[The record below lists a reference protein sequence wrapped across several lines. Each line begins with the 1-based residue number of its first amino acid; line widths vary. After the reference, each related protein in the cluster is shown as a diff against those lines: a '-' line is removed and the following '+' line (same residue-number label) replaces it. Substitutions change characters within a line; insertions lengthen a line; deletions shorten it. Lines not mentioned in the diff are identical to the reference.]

1 MGFRILQASLNGGQ
15 ISRRLHARSDL
26 AIHAI
31 AAAEMVNV
39 IPTIEGAAIKRPGT
53 YHRAAALSTA
63 SRLTDFVFNATQA
76 YVIEWSPGTLRFVT
90 NNALV
95 MDGEDPL
102 EVTVPYLADD
112 IARVSYEQSGDVL
125 YLAHGSHPHAALS
138 RTGAETFG
146 YAALDLLGG
155 PFADPNTDEAVT
167 VTVTGTLTPGGT
179 VTITANTAIFETGH
193 IGSRFRV
200 EAKDFSAVKAWQE
213 GIDGVTIGAQRRS
226 EGRVYQALSAGRT
239 GFNQPVH
246 DEGSEWDGD
255 ATGTDINDKGPY
267 GILWQYLHDR
277 FGIIKITA
285 RTSGTVVTGT
295 VERAVPGSLA
305 TTASSLWAHGLFS
318 AVEGWPEHVFLWRG
332 RLWWISGFILA
343 GSVAGDFRDFNEYG
357 PDGSRDGDQAIRLRM
372 DITDR
377 VLWVRADRTQV
388 MLGTA
393 RGEYAITVINPAEG
407 VTASNLAIT
416 RQRKHGSA
424 PVWPIEADGEIFF
437 VQRGGRKIRA
447 AAYSFNDDR
456 YTGRWVNL
464 YARFATTSGVR
475 ELAYQAEPEELVWVL
490 RADGTMAAHPIA
502 TEQQVKGFT
511 QGLAIEGA
519 EVLSC
524 VSIPSPDGGRD
535 DLWLLVDRGGTRSL
549 QQLAD
554 WPDDDAPLA
563 IANSFYLDNGASFT
577 LDAASTISV
586 PHLAGETLTALVNGQ
601 QREVTADEAG
611 DIDLG
616 EAVTGPVHVG
626 RLYTARIRLLDPD
639 VPRASRNGSSM
650 GMLRKTQSM
659 AVYVIDSVA
668 LQVGRAVSALERLLP
683 FRKAEPMPAAQ
694 PLETGWSDPATIGG
708 NKARTHSDVIEDR
721 SPYPLI
727 VAGIVREID
736 SE

>member
-1 MGFRILQASLNGGQ
+1 MGFRVLQASLNGGQ
-15 ISRRLHARSDL
+15 LSRRLHARTDL

-31 AAAEMVNV
+31 GAAEMLNV

-53 YHRAAALSTA
+53 RYRAAALASA
-63 SRLTDFVFNATQA
+63 SRLTEFVFNATQA
-76 YVIEWSPGTLRFVT
+76 YVIEWSPGKLRFVT

-95 MDGEDPL
+95 MDGASPL
-102 EVTVPYLADD
+102 EVTVPYQAGD
-112 IARVSYEQSGDVL
+112 IDRVSCEQSGDVL
-125 YLAHGSHPHAALS
+125 YLAHGSYPHAALS
-138 RTGAETFG
+138 RTGAETFS
-146 YAALDLLGG
+146 YAPLDLLGG
-155 PFADPNTDEAVT
+155 PFGDPNTDEAVT
-167 VTVTGTLTPGGT
+167 VTVTGTLTVGGT
-179 VTITANTAIFETGH
+179 VTITANAPIFETGH

-200 EAKDFSAVKAWQE
+200 EAKDFSAVTAWQE
-213 GIDGVTIGAQRRS
+213 GIDGVAVGAQRRS
-226 EGRVYQALSAGRT
+226 EGRVYRALSFGRT

-246 DEGSEWDGD
+246 DEGAEWDGD
-255 ATGTDINDKGPY
+255 ATGTDINAKGPY

-285 RTSGTVVTGT
+285 RTSGNVVTGT

-305 TTASSLWAHGLFS
+305 STPSSLWAHGLFS
-318 AVEGWPEHVFLWRG
+318 AAEGWPEHVFLWRG

-343 GSVAGDFRDFNEYG
+343 GSVAGDYRDYNEFG

-388 MLGTA
+388 LLGTA

-424 PVWPIEADGEIFF
+424 PVWPIEADGEIFY

-447 AAYSFNDDR
+447 ASYSFNDDR
-456 YTGRWVNL
+456 YSGRWVNL
-464 YARFATTSGVR
+464 YARFATTNGVR

-490 RADGTMAAHPIA
+490 RGDGTMAAHPISV
-502 TEQQVKGFT
+502 EQQVKGFT
-511 QGLAIEGA
+511 QGLAMEGA
-519 EVLSC
+519 AVLST

-535 DLWLLVDRGGTRSL
+535 DLWLLVDRNGTRSL
-549 QQLAD
+549 EQLAD

-563 IANSFYLDNGASFT
+563 IEDSFYLDGGASFA
-577 LDAASTISV
+577 LSGQSTISV
-586 PHLAGETLTALVNGQ
+586 PHLAGETVTALVNGE
-601 QREVTADEAG
+601 QRTVTVDG
-611 DIDLG
+611 TGTIDFG
-616 EAVTGPVHVG
+616 EAIAGKVHVG

-639 VPRASRNGSSM
+639 VPRATRNGSSV
-650 GMLRKTQSM
+650 GMLRKTQGM
-659 AVYVIDSVA
+659 ALYVIDSVA
-668 LQVGRAVSALERLLP
+668 VQVGRAVSALERLFK
-683 FRKAEPMPAAQ
+683 FRRADPMPAAQ
-694 PLETGWSDPATIGG
+694 PLETGWSDPKLIGG
-708 NKARTHSDVIEDR
+708 DKARNHGDIIEDR

-727 VAGIVREID
+727 VAAIVREID

>member
-1 MGFRILQASLNGGQ
+1 MGYRVLQASLNGGQ
-15 ISRRLHARSDL
+15 ISRRLHPRTDL

-53 YHRAAALSTA
+53 YFRAEALATA

-76 YVIEWSPGTLRFVT
+76 YVIEWSPETLRFVT

-95 MDGEDPL
+95 MDGPDPL
-102 EVTVPYLADD
+102 EVVVPYLAED

-125 YLAHGSHPHAALS
+125 YLAHGDYPHAALS
-138 RTGAETFG
+138 RTGAEAFS

-155 PFADPNTDEAVT
+155 PFADPNTDQAVT
-167 VTVTGTLTPGGT
+167 VQVTGTLSPGGS
-179 VTITANTAIFETGH
+179 VTITASAGIFETGH
-193 IGSRFRV
+193 VGSRFRV
-200 EAKDFSAVKAWQE
+200 EAKDFSAVTAWQE

-255 ATGTDINDKGPY
+255 AIGQDINAKGPY

-277 FGIIKITA
+277 FGIIKITG
-285 RTSGTVVTGT
+285 RTSATQVTGT
-295 VERAVPGSLA
+295 VERSVPRSLA
-305 TTASSLWAHGLFS
+305 TTPSSLWAHGLFS
-318 AVEGWPEHVFLWRG
+318 AAEGWPEHVFLWRG

-343 GSVAGDFRDFNEYG
+343 GSVAGDYRDFNEYG

-464 YARFATTSGVR
+464 YARFATSSGVR
-475 ELAYQAEPEELVWVL
+475 ELAYQAEPEELAWVL
-490 RADGTMAAHPIA
+490 RNDGTMAAHPLA
-502 TEQQVKGFT
+502 AEQQVKGFT

-535 DLWLLVDRGGTRSL
+535 DLWLLVDRDGTRSL
-549 QQLAD
+549 EQLAD

-563 IANSFYLDNGASFT
+563 IEDSFYLDSGATFA
-577 LDAASTISV
+577 LDDESTIMV
-586 PHLAGETLTALVNGQ
+586 PHLGGEEVTLLVNGQ
-601 QREVTADEAG
+601 QRSAVVDG
-611 DIDLG
+611 DGEIDLG
-616 EAVTGPVHVG
+616 DPVTGTVHVG

-650 GMLRKTQSM
+650 GMLRKTQRM
-659 AVYVIDSVA
+659 ALYVIDSVA
-668 LQVGRAVSALERLLP
+668 VQVGRTVTALERLLK
-683 FRKAEPMPAAQ
+683 FRRADPMPAAQ
-694 PLETGWSDPATIGG
+694 PLETGWSDPNTIGG
-708 NKARTHSDVIEDR
+708 DKARNNGDVIEDR

-727 VAGIVREID
+727 VAGIVRDID